1 MKNIDYAKLF
11 SDYGTL
17 FVLLLLCIG
26 FSVVTLEEQSPT
38 SADAARRLAKRIS
51 DELSSGSNV
60 IVLTRQGGDGESFA
74 ATLKEYLAR
83 AELTVA
89 QTVVGQPVDA
99 RKALVEYG
107 ETATLGKI
115 FGINFFIGG
124 NELAG
129 IAADKHM
136 ADFCNANLAKLA
148 EAHPSLAKAKVYQ
161 PQSYLWPNF
170 LKKENLL
177 NIMKQISVVAIIAIG
192 MTMIIITAGIDLS
205 VGSLIAFSGVITA
218 LAIRGLGGDD
228 PTMGH
233 LWLGSLAG
241 ILVCGL
247 VGLFTG
253 GLVTLFGIPAFIATL
268 GIMFSARGLA
278 FIFADSEPIAVGNE
292 AFGWLGRG
300 RDFLGLPNSVILMLI
315 LFAIAH
321 VLMTRTSIG
330 RYIYAVGG
338 NPEAARLSGVPV
350 KWVLVFVYTLTG
362 LLAGLGGVMEASL
375 HVTGDP
381 KAGNLVELQVIAAVV
396 VGGASLAGGQGKILG
411 TLIGAFI
418 IGVIRNG
425 MNLTGVEAHMQSVVY
440 GGVILIAV
448 LVDRLKSQGFH
459 LKRR

>member
-17 FVLLLLCIG
+17 LVLLLLCIG
-26 FSVVTLEEQSPT
+26 FSAVTLEEQSPT
-38 SADAARRLAKRIS
+38 SANAAQHLAKRIS

-74 ATLKEYLAR
+74 AALKESLTK
-83 AELTVA
+83 AELNVV
-89 QTVVGQPVDA
+89 QTVVGQPADA
-99 RKALVEYG
+99 RKALVKYG
-107 ETATLGKI
+107 AT
-115 FGINFFIGG
+115 G
-124 NELAG
+124 NKLAG
-129 IAADKHM
+129 ITADKHM
-136 ADFCNANLAKLA
+136 ANFCNANLAKLA
-148 EAHPSLAKAKVYQ
+148 ETHPSLTRAKVYQ
-161 PQSYLWPNF
+161 PQTYRWPNF

-218 LAIRGLGGDD
+218 LAIRGFGGDD

-278 FIFADSEPIAVGNE
+278 FIFADSEPIAIGNE

-350 KWVLVFVYTLTG
+350 KWVVVFVYTLTG

-396 VGGASLAGGQGKILG
+396 VGGTSLAGGQGKILG

-440 GGVILIAV
+440 GVVILIAV
-448 LVDRLKSQGFH
+448 LIDRLKSQGFG
-459 LKRR
+459 LWKR

>member
-1 MKNIDYAKLF
+1 LKNIDYAKLF
-11 SDYGTL
+11 PDYGTL
-17 FVLLLLCIG
+17 LVLLLLCIG
-26 FSVVTLEEQSPT
+26 FSAVTLEEQSPT
-38 SADAARRLAKRIS
+38 TANAAQRLAKRMAN
-51 DELSSGSNV
+51 ELASGSNV
-60 IVLTRQGGDGESFA
+60 IALTRQGGDGESFA
-74 ATLKEYLAR
+74 AALKENLAK
-83 AELTVA
+83 AGLTVA
-89 QTVVGQPVDA
+89 QTVVGQPADA
-99 RKALVEYG
+99 RKALVKQG
-107 ETATLGKI
+107 ETE
-115 FGINFFIGG
+115 NV
-124 NELAG
+124 LAG

-136 ADFCNANLAKLA
+136 ANFCNANLAKIS
-148 EAHPSLAKAKVYQ
+148 ETHPSLAKAKVYQ
-161 PQSYLWPNF
+161 PQSYHWPNF
-170 LKKENLL
+170 LKKDNLL

-218 LAIRGLGGDD
+218 LAIRGLGGGD
-228 PTMGH
+228 PTLGH

-241 ILVCGL
+241 VLICGL

-278 FIFADSEPIAVGNE
+278 FIFAESEPIVVQNE
-292 AFGWLGRG
+292 TFGWLGRG
-300 RDFLGLPNSVILMLI
+300 RDILGLPNSVILMLI

-396 VGGASLAGGQGKILG
+396 VGGTSLAGGQGKILG
-411 TLIGAFI
+411 TLIGVII

-440 GGVILIAV
+440 GAVILIAV
-448 LVDRLKSQGFH
+448 LVDRLKAKGIRLRKH
-459 LKRR
+459 

>member
-17 FVLLLLCIG
+17 LVLLLLCIG
-26 FSVVTLEEQSPT
+26 FSVLTHEEQSPT
-38 SADAARRLAKRIS
+38 SADAAQRLAKRIS

-74 ATLKEYLAR
+74 AALKENLTR

-89 QTVVGQPVDA
+89 QTVVGQPADA

-107 ETATLGKI
+107 ET
-115 FGINFFIGG
+115 G

-136 ADFCNANLAKLA
+136 ADFCNDNLLKLA
-148 EAHPSLAKAKVYQ
+148 EVHPSLAKAKIYQ
-161 PQSYLWPNF
+161 PQSYRWPNF
-170 LKKENLL
+170 LKRNNLL

-228 PTMGH
+228 PTLGH

-278 FIFADSEPIAVGNE
+278 FIFADSEPIVVQNE
-292 AFGWLGRG
+292 IFGWLGRG

-321 VLMTRTSIG
+321 VLMTRTSVG

-396 VGGASLAGGQGKILG
+396 VGGTSLAGGQGKILG

-440 GGVILIAV
+440 GVVILIAV
-448 LVDRLKSQGFH
+448 LIDRLKSQGFG
-459 LKRR
+459 LWKR

>member
-1 MKNIDYAKLF
+1 
-11 SDYGTL
+11 
-17 FVLLLLCIG
+17 
-26 FSVVTLEEQSPT
+26 
-38 SADAARRLAKRIS
+38 
-51 DELSSGSNV
+51 
-60 IVLTRQGGDGESFA
+60 
-74 ATLKEYLAR
+74 
-83 AELTVA
+83 
-89 QTVVGQPVDA
+89 
-99 RKALVEYG
+99 
-107 ETATLGKI
+107 
-115 FGINFFIGG
+115 
-124 NELAG
+124 
-129 IAADKHM
+129 M
-136 ADFCNANLAKLA
+136 ADFCNDNLPKLA

-161 PQSYLWPNF
+161 PQSYRWPNF
-170 LKKENLL
+170 LKKDNLL

-218 LAIRGLGGDD
+218 LAIRSLGGDD
-228 PTMGH
+228 PTLGH

-292 AFGWLGRG
+292 AFGCLGRHQ
-300 RDFLGLPNSVILMLI
+300 DFLGLVPVSGFRVGLPNSVILMLI

-396 VGGASLAGGQGKILG
+396 VGGTSLAGGQGKILG

-440 GGVILIAV
+440 GAVILIAV
-448 LVDRLKSQGFH
+448 LIDRLKSQGIRLRKH
-459 LKRR
+459 SHS

>member
-17 FVLLLLCIG
+17 LVLLLLCIG
-26 FSVVTLEEQSPT
+26 FSAVTLEEQSPT
-38 SADAARRLAKRIS
+38 SANAAQHLAKRIS

-74 ATLKEYLAR
+74 AALKENLTK
-83 AELTVA
+83 AELNVV
-89 QTVVGQPVDA
+89 QTVVGQPADA
-99 RKALVEYG
+99 RKALVKYG
-107 ETATLGKI
+107 AT
-115 FGINFFIGG
+115 G
-124 NELAG
+124 NKLAG
-129 IAADKHM
+129 ITADKHM
-136 ADFCNANLAKLA
+136 ANFCNANLAKLA
-148 EAHPSLAKAKVYQ
+148 ETHPSLAKAKVYQ
-161 PQSYLWPNF
+161 PQTYRWPNF
-170 LKKENLL
+170 LKKDNLL
-177 NIMKQISVVAIIAIG
+177 NIMKQISVVAIISIG

-228 PTMGH
+228 PTLGH

-241 ILVCGL
+241 ILLCGL

-278 FIFADSEPIAVGNE
+278 FIFADSEPIAIGNE
-292 AFGWLGRG
+292 AFDWLGRG
-300 RDFLGLPNSVILMLI
+300 RDFFGLPNSVILMLI

-396 VGGASLAGGQGKILG
+396 VGGTSLAGGQGKILG

-440 GGVILIAV
+440 GVVILIAV
-448 LVDRLKSQGFH
+448 LIDRLKSQGFG
-459 LKRR
+459 LWKR

>member
-1 MKNIDYAKLF
+1 MKNINYAKLF
-11 SDYGTL
+11 PDYGTL
-17 FVLLLLCIG
+17 LVLLLLCIG
-26 FSVVTLEEQSPT
+26 FSAVTLEEQSPT
-38 SADAARRLAKRIS
+38 TANAAQRLAKRMAN
-51 DELSSGSNV
+51 ELASGSNV
-60 IVLTRQGGDGESFA
+60 IALTRQGGDGESFA
-74 ATLKEYLAR
+74 AALKENLAK
-83 AELTVA
+83 AGLTVA
-89 QTVVGQPVDA
+89 QTVVGQPADA
-99 RKALVEYG
+99 RKALVKQG
-107 ETATLGKI
+107 ETE
-115 FGINFFIGG
+115 NV
-124 NELAG
+124 LAG

-136 ADFCNANLAKLA
+136 ANFCNANLAKIS
-148 EAHPSLAKAKVYQ
+148 ETHPSLAKAKVYQ
-161 PQSYLWPNF
+161 PQSYHWPNF
-170 LKKENLL
+170 LKKDNLL

-228 PTMGH
+228 PALGH

-241 ILVCGL
+241 VLICGL

-278 FIFADSEPIAVGNE
+278 FIFAESEPIAVQNE

-300 RDFLGLPNSVILMLI
+300 RDILGLPNSVILMLI

-396 VGGASLAGGQGKILG
+396 VGGTSLAGGQGKILG
-411 TLIGAFI
+411 TLIGVII

-440 GGVILIAV
+440 GAVILIAV
-448 LVDRLKSQGFH
+448 LVDRLKAKGIRLRKH
-459 LKRR
+459 

>member
-1 MKNIDYAKLF
+1 LKNIDYAKLF
-11 SDYGTL
+11 PDYGTL
-17 FVLLLLCIG
+17 LVLLLLCIG
-26 FSVVTLEEQSPT
+26 FSAVTLEEQSPT
-38 SADAARRLAKRIS
+38 TANAAKRLAKRMAN
-51 DELSSGSNV
+51 ELASGSNV

-74 ATLKEYLAR
+74 AALKENLAKVG
-83 AELTVA
+83 LTVA
-89 QTVVGQPVDA
+89 QTVVGQPADA
-99 RKALVEYG
+99 RKALVKQG
-107 ETATLGKI
+107 ETE
-115 FGINFFIGG
+115 NV
-124 NELAG
+124 LAG

-136 ADFCNANLAKLA
+136 ANFCNANLAKIS
-148 EAHPSLAKAKVYQ
+148 ETHPSLAKAKVYQ
-161 PQSYLWPNF
+161 PQSYHWPNF
-170 LKKENLL
+170 LKKDNLL

-218 LAIRGLGGDD
+218 LAIRGLGGGD
-228 PTMGH
+228 PTLGH

-241 ILVCGL
+241 VLICGL

-278 FIFADSEPIAVGNE
+278 FIFAESEPIVVQNE
-292 AFGWLGRG
+292 TFGWLGRG
-300 RDFLGLPNSVILMLI
+300 RDILGLPNSVILMLI

-396 VGGASLAGGQGKILG
+396 VGGTSLAGGQGKILG
-411 TLIGAFI
+411 TLIGVII

-440 GGVILIAV
+440 GAVILIAV
-448 LVDRLKSQGFH
+448 LVDRLKAKGIRLRKH
-459 LKRR
+459 

>member
-1 MKNIDYAKLF
+1 MKKIDCAKMF
-11 SDYGTL
+11 SDYGTML
-17 FVLLLLCIG
+17 VLLLLCIG
-26 FSVVTLEEQSPT
+26 FSFVTLEEQSPT
-38 SADAARRLAKRIS
+38 SAAAAQHLAKRIS
-51 DELSSGSNV
+51 DELSSTSNV

-74 ATLKEYLAR
+74 AALKKNLTK
-83 AELTVA
+83 AELNVVR
-89 QTVVGQPVDA
+89 TVVGQPADA
-99 RKALVEYG
+99 RKTLVKYG
-107 ETATLGKI
+107 ATENK
-115 FGINFFIGG
+115 
-124 NELAG
+124 LAG

-136 ADFCNANLAKLA
+136 ANFCNANLIKLA
-148 EAHPSLAKAKVYQ
+148 ETHSSLAKAKVYQ
-161 PQSYLWPNF
+161 PKTYRWPNF
-170 LKKENLL
+170 LKKDNLL

-205 VGSLIAFSGVITA
+205 VGGLIAFSGVIAA

-228 PTMGH
+228 PTLTH
-233 LWLGSLAG
+233 LWIGSLSG
-241 ILVCGL
+241 ILICGL
-247 VGLFTG
+247 VGLLSG

-278 FIFADSEPIAVGNE
+278 FIFAESEPIVVQNG

-300 RDFLGLPNSVILMLI
+300 RDIVGLPNSVILMLI
-315 LFAIAH
+315 LFATAH

-396 VGGASLAGGQGKILG
+396 VEGTSLAGGQGKILG

-440 GGVILIAV
+440 GAVILIAV
-448 LVDRLKSQGFH
+448 IIDRLKSQGIR
-459 LKRR
+459 LRKQ